1 MKQIPDGYK
10 KVPMMFRAQVD
21 GRCQIQRLVKGKESD
36 AVRWADEWVARV
48 ETAPWQPSQQ
58 VQTQDCAIAWRLLTN
73 SGTDD
78 GVIRPVIGARGL
90 PYLPGSSMKGM
101 FRRACTPEQAERY
114 CGKPLPNNDW
124 QPGLLRFHGGYPV
137 DSSWTQNLVDI
148 VHPQQNWQVK
158 DDEKEGGAFIQIS
171 LFKPTLRFGIS
182 STEELSSNEW
192 QIIWEIWHGALGGGI
207 GSRVCAGYGQ
217 VQNSTAPVLYKVR
230 LKGQGQA
237 PKLVTQVSEFRPN
250 MFRAAL
256 RAHTLRLFGGL
267 TTGLQAERL
276 VNALFGGIQ
285 GREGTV
291 GLLGMR
297 FQESTLKLDSFGTG
311 SYAQPCYDVEGEL
324 IWYLAQKLND
334 PTHEPALKKLVAS
347 LMQLAMVFGGF
358 GKSWRRADH
367 RLFFE
372 EYYDDGFKALIG
384 CHWQWLGEPALRR
397 NVKVW
402 RLEQVSDLIAQV
414 RSAAQEWMRL
424 QGVIPQPTLW
434 AQDWREAW
442 HPENVQVWGREAS
455 DADSSEAI
463 RWFHGA
469 YREAIRGVQ
478 PEESIY
484 KTAFAGRVSQVG
496 RLWHRMYPIVRLLK
510 NPEDPRKPIV
520 KRTFSYLELL
530 TIFPDDSP
538 ESQKLLGFLNTRP
551 YGFEQLW
558 REQTQ

>member
-1 MKQIPDGYK
+1 
-10 KVPMMFRAQVD
+10 
-21 GRCQIQRLVKGKESD
+21 
-36 AVRWADEWVARV
+36 
-48 ETAPWQPSQQ
+48 
-58 VQTQDCAIAWRLLTN
+58 
-73 SGTDD
+73 
-78 GVIRPVIGARGL
+78 L

-101 FRRACTPEQAERY
+101 FRRACTSEQAERY
-114 CGKPLPNNDW
+114 CGKALPNNDW
-124 QPGLLRFHGGYPV
+124 QPGLLRFHGGYPI

-158 DDEKEGGAFIQIS
+158 DDEKEGGAFVQIS

-182 STEELSSNEW
+182 STEELSPHEW
-192 QIIWEIWHGALGGGI
+192 HTIWEIWHRALAGGI

-217 VQNSTAPVLYKVR
+217 VHDSTAPVLYKVR

-237 PKLVTQVSEFRPN
+237 PKLVTQVGEFRPN

-256 RAHTLRLFGGL
+256 RAHALRLFGGL
-267 TTGLQAERL
+267 TNQLQAERL
-276 VNALFGGIQ
+276 VNTLFGGIQ

-297 FQESTLKLDSFGTG
+297 FQESKLKLDSFGTG

-347 LMQLAMVFGGF
+347 LMQFAMVFGGF

-384 CHWQWLGEPALRR
+384 CHWQWLGEIALRR

-402 RLEQVSDLIAQV
+402 RLEQVSDFIDQV
-414 RSAAQEWMRL
+414 QNAAQEWMRL
-424 QGVIPQPTLW
+424 QGVTPQPTLW
-434 AQDWREAW
+434 AQGWREAW

-455 DADSSEAI
+455 DAESSEAI

-478 PEESIY
+478 PEGSIY

-510 NPEDPRKPIV
+510 NPEDPRKPLV

-538 ESQKLLGFLNTRP
+538 ESQKFGEFLNTKP
-551 YGFEQLW
+551 YRFEQLW
-558 REQTQ
+558 GEQAQ

>member
-1 MKQIPDGYK
+1 MKQIPDAYK

-21 GRCQIQRLVKGKESD
+21 GRCQIQRLAKGKESD

-48 ETAPWQPSQQ
+48 ETAPSQPSQQ
-58 VQTQDCAIAWRLLTN
+58 VQTQDCDIAWRLLIN

-101 FRRACTPEQAERY
+101 FRRACTKEHAERY
-114 CGKPLPNNDW
+114 CGRPLPNNDW

-137 DSSWTQNLVDI
+137 DSKWTKNLVDI

-182 STEELSSNEW
+182 STEELSSDEW
-192 QIIWEIWHGALGGGI
+192 QIIWEIWHGALAGGI

-217 VQNSTAPVLYKVR
+217 VQDSTAPVLYKVR

-237 PKLVTQVSEFRPN
+237 PKLVTQVGEFRPN
-250 MFRAAL
+250 IFRAAL
-256 RAHTLRLFGGL
+256 RAHALRLFGGL
-267 TTGLQAERL
+267 TNGSQAERL
-276 VNALFGGIQ
+276 VNTLFGGIQ

-297 FQESTLKLDSFGTG
+297 FQESRLKLDSFGTG
-311 SYAQPCYDVEGEL
+311 AYAQPCYDVEGEL

-334 PTHEPALKKLVAS
+334 PTHEPVLKKLVAS

-384 CHWQWLGEPALRR
+384 CHWQWLGELALRR

-402 RLEQVSDLIAQV
+402 RLEQIGDFIDQV
-414 RSAAQEWMRL
+414 QNAAQEWMRL
-424 QGVIPQPTLW
+424 QGVTPQPMLW
-434 AQDWREAW
+434 EQDWREAW
-442 HPENVQVWGREAS
+442 HPKNVQVWGREAS
-455 DADSSEAI
+455 DAESSEAI

-478 PEESIY
+478 SEGSIY
-484 KTAFAGRVSQVG
+484 NTAFAGRVSQVG

-538 ESQKLLGFLNTRP
+538 ESQKLLDFLNTKP
-551 YGFEQLW
+551 YGFKQLW
-558 REQTQ
+558 GEQTQ

>member
-1 MKQIPDGYK
+1 MKQIPDAYK

-21 GRCQIQRLVKGKESD
+21 GRCQLQRLLKGKEPD

-48 ETAPWQPSQQ
+48 ETAQSPPSQQ
-58 VQTQDCAIAWRLLTN
+58 VQTEDCAIAWRLLTN

-101 FRRACTPEQAERY
+101 FRRACTLEQAKRY

-148 VHPQQNWQVK
+148 VHPQQSWQVK

-182 STEELSSNEW
+182 SAEELLPNEW
-192 QIIWEIWHGALGGGI
+192 QTIWEIWHQALAGGI

-217 VQNSTAPVLYKVR
+217 VQDSTAPVLYRVR

-237 PKLVTQVSEFRPN
+237 PKLVTHVGEFRPN
-250 MFRAAL
+250 IFRSAL
-256 RAHTLRLFGGL
+256 RGHALRLFGGL
-267 TTGLQAERL
+267 TNGLQAERL
-276 VNALFGGIQ
+276 VDTLFGGIQ

-297 FQESTLKLDSFGTG
+297 FQESKLKLDSFGTG

-324 IWYLAQKLND
+324 IWYLAQKLNE

-347 LMQLAMVFGGF
+347 LMQFAMVFGGF

-384 CHWQWLGEPALRR
+384 CHWQWLGDLALRR

-402 RLEQVSDLIAQV
+402 RLEQIAGFVDQV
-414 RSAAQEWMRL
+414 QTAAQEWMRL
-424 QGVIPQPTLW
+424 QGVTPQPSLW
-434 AQDWREAW
+434 AQGWREAW

-469 YREAIRGVQ
+469 YREAIRGV
-478 PEESIY
+478 ESEGSIY
-484 KTAFAGRVSQVG
+484 KSAFAGKVSQVG
-496 RLWHRMYPIVRLLK
+496 RLWHRMHPIVRLLK
-510 NPEDPRKPIV
+510 NPEDSRKPIV
-520 KRTFSYLELL
+520 KRTFNYLELL
-530 TIFPDDSP
+530 TVFPDDSP
-538 ESQKLLGFLNTRP
+538 ESQKFLDFLNTHP

-558 REQTQ
+558 GERMP